1 MVQPTGTA
9 SAPRRGPAE
18 NSDTKPAVR
27 LVSRTDT
34 CPLEHD
40 FEAGISHEMGIHAYT
55 MDEVTYQVGG
65 CTKTGRSF
73 RQDKVYV
80 NSQDQYICEPLID
93 RKRNRVT
100 RRHRLRISM
109 GGALRFVSECTPDTG
124 GELAIVSTQQGCNDP
139 AAWEHDVARGVTHGM
154 ERFYYVRE
162 NRQRE
167 YVSGCLASSTTY
179 RHGHVITGWR
189 YNDADLSA
197 WPVTEVSITVG
208 RKKHVINTGMV
219 LPGARK
225 QPYVKTGTVEER
237 TGETVYEGCNA
248 FQPTNRYERW
258 RRPDG
263 SVFQK
268 PVGAG
273 GRHGPR
279 HACRSEPDRTW
290 RSISQRPGPR
300 RDICPNRYYETGC
313 GEHDG
318 GCGRTVGWKTE
329 YTRGTP
335 DTIATYQGRRRM
347 VREDGHVVAT
357 HTATRERT
365 YPGQCRRPG
374 FVRTH
379 QPTVD
384 GRDWNHELGWR

>member
-1 MVQPTGTA
+1 
-9 SAPRRGPAE
+9 
-18 NSDTKPAVR
+18 
-27 LVSRTDT
+27 
-34 CPLEHD
+34 
-40 FEAGISHEMGIHAYT
+40 
-55 MDEVTYQVGG
+55 MD
-65 CTKTGRSF
+65 
-73 RQDKVYV
+73 
-80 NSQDQYICEPLID
+80 
-93 RKRNRVT
+93 
-100 RRHRLRISM
+100 
-109 GGALRFVSECTPDTG
+109 GALRFVSECTPDTG

-225 QPYVKTGTVEER
+225 QPYVKLDTVEER
-237 TGETVYEGCNA
+237 TGQTVYEGCNA

-279 HACRSEPDRTW
+279 HACRSFHDKADAVTPEPGCPNLDDATVSKDVNGVASQQRIAASAFQMVRLYRVGRHGGEMRRFAGVVSYPAGFQRLCDRPAF
-290 RSISQRPGPR
+290 SQRLAEAGRQSDRDQAMEQADRLTFKKPDPVGGPQPSSRAEHRLRIDLARCRWRDGFQRQEASSSALAPAGRDSVTAWSACRVDRRAAGRQQKPR
-300 RDICPNRYYETGC
+300 RPDVTAGC
-313 GEHDG
+313 LRREVPSGPVAPCDG
-318 GCGRTVGWKTE
+318 
-329 YTRGTP
+329 
-335 DTIATYQGRRRM
+335 
-347 VREDGHVVAT
+347 
-357 HTATRERT
+357 
-365 YPGQCRRPG
+365 
-374 FVRTH
+374 
-379 QPTVD
+379 
-384 GRDWNHELGWR
+384 